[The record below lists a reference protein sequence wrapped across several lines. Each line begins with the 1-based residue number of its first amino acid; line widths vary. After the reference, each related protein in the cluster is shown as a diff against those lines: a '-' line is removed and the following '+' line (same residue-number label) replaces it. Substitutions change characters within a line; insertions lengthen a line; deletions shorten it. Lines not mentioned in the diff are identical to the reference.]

1 MNVYCVWIWVCSRQC
16 VLSRVYAL
24 PMHSS
29 PSPHRS
35 PRYMNVYERE
45 WAFNVETYFLRR
57 LRRNVVLMNFC
68 GRLKGSNTR
77 GVSWNLKDK
86 HAGNYWGIL
95 LFKRCMRG
103 MWGVVG
109 VVMCNCDI
117 WGILLFKRCMR
128 RWLGCSWGWLCVIVI
143 YGVFCYLKDVCGD
156 DVGVYGCILL
166 FKRCMWGWLGYMGV
180 SCYLK
185 DVCGRCGWLGIYGVS
200 CYLKDVC
207 GAGGDYAGRL

>member
-117 WGILLFKRCMR
+117 WGILLFKRCMWR
-128 RWLGCSWGWLCVIVI
+128 
-143 YGVFCYLKDVCGD
+143 
-156 DVGVYGCILL
+156 
-166 FKRCMWGWLGYMGV
+166 MWMVRV

-185 DVCGRCGWLGIYGVS
+185 DVCGGCGWLGYPVI
-200 CYLKDVC
+200 
-207 GAGGDYAGRL
+207 